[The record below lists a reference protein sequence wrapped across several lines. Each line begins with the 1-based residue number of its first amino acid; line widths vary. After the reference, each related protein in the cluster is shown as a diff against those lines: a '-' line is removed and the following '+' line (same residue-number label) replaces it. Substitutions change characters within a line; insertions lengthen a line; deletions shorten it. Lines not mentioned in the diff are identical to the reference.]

1 MGIVMK
7 LSELIE
13 LGSVAS
19 VGFADAVEV
28 NVEFDGNNF
37 DVHVKP
43 VPSVADFEFIY
54 SAKGE
59 DDSYG
64 ARRVSRFIMLDKE
77 ERVPYETAKRFKTEL
92 LAALTAAINKV
103 QGPDQYQKKN

>member
-1 MGIVMK
+1 MGVVMK
-7 LSELIE
+7 LSGLIE

-19 VGFADAVEV
+19 IGFDDAVKV
-28 NVEFDGNNF
+28 NVVFGENNF
-37 DVHVKP
+37 DVYVKP

-64 ARRVSRFIMLDKE
+64 ARRVSRFIMLDE
-77 ERVPYETAKRFKTEL
+77 HERIPYESAKRLKTEL
-92 LAALTAAINKV
+92 LTALTTAINKV

>member
-1 MGIVMK
+1 MDKLFALGGI
-7 LSELIE
+7 S
-13 LGSVAS
+13 ST
-19 VGFADAVEV
+19 GFADAVKV
-28 NVEFDGNNF
+28 NVTFGDNNF
-37 DVHVKP
+37 DIYVKP

-64 ARRVSRFIMLDKE
+64 ARRVSRFIMLANE
-77 ERVPYETAKRFKTEL
+77 ERIPYEKAKLLKTEL
-92 LAALTAAINKV
+92 LTVLTDAINKV

>member
-1 MGIVMK
+1 MNLSQLVALGGIT
-7 LSELIE
+7 ST
-13 LGSVAS
+13 
-19 VGFADAVEV
+19 GFDEAVKV
-28 NVEFDGNNF
+28 NITYGENNF
-37 DVHVKP
+37 DVYIKP

-64 ARRVSRFIMLDKE
+64 ARRVSRFIMLAE
-77 ERVPYETAKRFKTEL
+77 QERIPYEKAKLLKTEL
-92 LAALTAAINKV
+92 LTALTNAINKV